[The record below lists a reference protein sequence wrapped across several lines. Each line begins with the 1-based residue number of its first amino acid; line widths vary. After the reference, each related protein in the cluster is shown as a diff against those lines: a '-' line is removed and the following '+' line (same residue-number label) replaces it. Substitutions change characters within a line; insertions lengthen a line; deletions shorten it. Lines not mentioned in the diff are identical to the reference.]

1 MRKTLLIAIVW
12 LCLIG
17 SAEAQQDP
25 MFTKYMFNSLIYNP
39 GYAGSHEYMSV
50 RLLYRNQ
57 WWNLEGAPESQ
68 SFTIHSPVNDK
79 VGLGLS
85 LLNDK
90 IGVTGSTTAN
100 ISYSYRLLLGPG
112 KLSIGLQGGM
122 TNWRAD
128 WGLLKYKE
136 PQADDE
142 AFSNIDESQWLPN
155 FGAGLFYYS
164 KLWYAGFSVPR
175 LLETDLKRNGGTSS
189 VNQAARLYRH
199 YYISAGAALPVSGD
213 DLIFKPSI
221 LIKNVGL
228 FGVFGSEG
236 SNLFQV
242 GAPTEFDIDA
252 SMLFFQSLWI
262 GLSFRSAIEGVS
274 GDLSSTDSMDVWATF
289 LMDNGFRIGVA
300 YDQTLTKL
308 SDHVGGSFELM
319 LGYDFDYN
327 IKKMNTPRYF

>member
-1 MRKTLLIAIVW
+1 MRKTLLLAIVW

-50 RLLYRNQ
+50 RMLYRNQ

-100 ISYSYRLLLGPG
+100 ISYAYRLLLGPG

-155 FGAGLFYYS
+155 F
-164 KLWYAGFSVPR
+164 VC
-175 LLETDLKRNGGTSS
+175 
-189 VNQAARLYRH
+189 
-199 YYISAGAALPVSGD
+199 
-213 DLIFKPSI
+213 IFLVRFHPCS
-221 LIKNVGL
+221 
-228 FGVFGSEG
+228 
-236 SNLFQV
+236 
-242 GAPTEFDIDA
+242 
-252 SMLFFQSLWI
+252 
-262 GLSFRSAIEGVS
+262 
-274 GDLSSTDSMDVWATF
+274 
-289 LMDNGFRIGVA
+289 
-300 YDQTLTKL
+300 
-308 SDHVGGSFELM
+308 
-319 LGYDFDYN
+319 
-327 IKKMNTPRYF
+327 